1 MARISKL
8 EGLKRK
14 AKREGWSQFIR
25 TPVDEKA
32 LLRGCTFSFQAYDHF
47 RFFLENFLTLSKG
60 KWAGEA
66 FTILPYQ
73 EIIFGS
79 LFGWIREDNTRRFRR
94 GYIEVSKK
102 NGKTTLASAIGL
114 YMLVA
119 DGEPAPEVYNV
130 AGDRDQAALLWN
142 LAADMVE
149 ASPKLLEKIKVIR
162 STKRMVIGNNAWF
175 AAWSSDQSSKDG
187 PNAHCIL
194 VDELHAW
201 KGESS
206 REMWRKIRYAGI
218 ARAQPLCPL
227 VITTAGDDKFSLCYE
242 QHQYAQRVINDAG
255 IEDLAFFGMIF
266 GANPERIREEPEYW
280 RTEEAWKESNP
291 AYNIILKKE
300 DFEADCQEVEK
311 DPRAK
316 AAFLRYRLNYWIET
330 DTPWLAPGVWK
341 KNAGPGFKEEDL
353 HGRICFTGV
362 DLSSVEDF
370 TAVVHVFPYPPKE
383 EGEGRTYK
391 LLPRIYIPE
400 DTLSERI
407 KKLDVDLH
415 TWMQQGFIRLT
426 PGNCIDHEFI
436 FEEIKADTKLF
447 RIKEIG
453 YDRWSA
459 AWIVLQLQK
468 QFPNIELTPINQ
480 SMRGMSNATK
490 AFTMALIQE
499 RIEHNNNP
507 VLEWMA
513 GNATPAFDSN
523 ENMMLHKTKSKDKI
537 DAIIGSII
545 GFGQAE
551 LGELE
556 IKSKPNIYSDE
567 KFLHA
572 MKELEG
578 YQEKKEES

>member
-8 EGLKRK
+8 EGIKRQAVK
-14 AKREGWSQFIR
+14 EGWSQFIR

-32 LLRGCTFSFQAYDHF
+32 LLQGCTFSFAAYDHF
-47 RFFLENFLTLSKG
+47 RFFIKKFLTLSKG
-60 KWAGEA
+60 KWAGEP

-79 LFGWIREDNTRRFRR
+79 LFGWLREDGTRRFRR
-94 GYIEVSKK
+94 GYIEIAKK

-114 YMLVA
+114 YMLLA

-130 AGDRDQAALLWN
+130 AGDRDQAALLWS

-206 REMWRKIRYAGI
+206 RDMWRKIRYAGV
-218 ARAQPLCPL
+218 ARAQPLVPL

-242 QHQYAQRVINDAG
+242 QHQYAERILNESS
-255 IEDLAFFGMIF
+255 IEDISFFAQIF
-266 GANPERIREEPEYW
+266 AADEKKIREDPDYWKTEECWKSANPTYE
-280 RTEEAWKESNP
+280 
-291 AYNIILKKE
+291 IILKKD
-300 DFEADCQEVEK
+300 DFISDVQEVEK
-311 DPRAK
+311 DARAK
-316 AAFLRYRLNYWIET
+316 AAFLRYRLNFWIDT
-330 DTPWLAPGVWK
+330 DNPWLAPNVWK
-341 KNAGPGFKEEDL
+341 SNAGEGFTEEEL
-353 HGRICFTGV
+353 EGRVCYTGL

-370 TAVVHVFPYPPKE
+370 TAVCHIFPFPPKND
-383 EGEGRTYK
+383 GEGRIYK
-391 LLPRIYIPE
+391 ILPRIYIPE
-400 DTLSERI
+400 DTLKERV
-407 KKLDVDLH
+407 KKLDIDLFG
-415 TWMQQGFIRLT
+415 WVQKGFIRLT

-436 FEEIKADTKLF
+436 FSEIKKDSQKF
-447 RIKEIG
+447 HIKELG

-459 AWIVLQLQK
+459 AWIVLQLQNE
-468 QFPNIELTPINQ
+468 FPKLELTPINQ
-480 SMRGMSNATK
+480 SMKGMSNATK
-490 AFTMALIQE
+490 AFTMALIQQ

-513 GNATPAFDSN
+513 GNATPAFDAH
-523 ENMMLHKTKSKDKI
+523 ENMMLQKTKSKDKI
-537 DAIIGSII
+537 DGIIASII
-545 GFGQAE
+545 AFGQAE
-551 LGELE
+551 LGDLE
-556 IKSKPNIYSDE
+556 IKAKPNIYSNE
-567 KFLHA
+567 KFLQS

-578 YQEKKEES
+578 RDLEDKGS